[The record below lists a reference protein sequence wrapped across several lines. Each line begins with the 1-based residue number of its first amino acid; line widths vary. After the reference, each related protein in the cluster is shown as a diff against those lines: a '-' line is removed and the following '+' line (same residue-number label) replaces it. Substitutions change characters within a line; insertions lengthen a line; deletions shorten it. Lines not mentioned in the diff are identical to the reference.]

1 MFTGLVKEIGTVK
14 TVTQNTEGKEF
25 IIHAPKLISEIQI
38 DDSVATNGVCLT
50 ATEVKGENFKVQA
63 VHMTLEKTNIGE
75 LRPGS
80 KVNLELALRPMD
92 RLGGHIVQ
100 GHVGGIGSFKHV
112 VKRGKNYELTI
123 SFPNELRKYF
133 IEEGSIAIDGISLT
147 IARLSQQELT
157 VSIIPHTWE
166 NTTLSQK
173 NIGESINLEVDM
185 MAKYLENFINFG
197 HGQKTDI
204 NKLLES

>member
-100 GHVGGIGSFKHV
+100 GHVGGIGSLKKV